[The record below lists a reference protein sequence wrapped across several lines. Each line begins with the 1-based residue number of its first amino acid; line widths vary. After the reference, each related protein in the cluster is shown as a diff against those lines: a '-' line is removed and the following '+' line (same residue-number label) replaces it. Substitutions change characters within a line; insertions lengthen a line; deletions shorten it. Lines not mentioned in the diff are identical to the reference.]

1 MSARRDGR
9 AEPPAKKK
17 ARWALRG
24 GLVALILVALA
35 YLKCGAGFGL
45 GSGGLG
51 LDKEDREGE
60 GAGKGRGDGTGDGT
74 GMSTKQDEP
83 TAPAKPLVGETP
95 APARCQLRLDGSGL
109 WQLGSTGQE
118 KMEVAAAVAACKQA
132 GGADVTVTGDA
143 RQGAWD
149 ELKRALDEEGVAS
162 FVRGGGAPAGQ

>member
-1 MSARRDGR
+1 MSARRDER
-9 AEPPAKKK
+9 TERKPKKT
-17 ARWALRG
+17 RWAVRG
-24 GLVALILVALA
+24 VLAALILMALA

-51 LDKEDREGE
+51 LDKEDSKGEGE
-60 GAGKGRGDGTGDGT
+60 GKGRGDGTGDGT

-95 APARCQLRLDGSGL
+95 APARCQLRLDGGGL
-109 WQLGSTGQE
+109 WQLGATGQE

-162 FVRGGGAPAGQ
+162 FVRGGGAPTGQ